1 MTGFDAKAADQ
12 IFGGAGGGSS
22 APVSFDTA
30 AADEALAADTQAMLT
45 LNAHEAVGKSPDQV
59 ARAARLSRSTGAPI
73 GAVMADMP
81 WFEAMGTGSLFRSAP
96 EATRAFLTNPVNA
109 ALAKDDV
116 PNLSALNRAWDKLSS
131 EFNAGIAT
139 NKLGFLGLEVM
150 GAGLTPERQE
160 RINALRGQI
169 DAADKSDAGMWII
182 NNMAGPAARMVGQ
195 QIEGAPRRS
204 VAAMTGAGAAII
216 AGQMGPQALIPEEL
230 VTAPVAAI
238 LGWRAQSAAESAQIE
253 QGMAWLELNDIRGEN
268 GEPLDPTV
276 KTGIATGVGLI
287 NGALEMVGEG
297 AVAKPVIDTVKKR
310 LAQGLIKYVTTKRG
324 QSAFK
329 NFTKAYGLAVAG
341 ETGTEVLQE
350 ITNITAEE
358 VAKMASDGSFDRL
371 ATSEAEQEQAID
383 RIIDIAARTAGGMAL
398 LGIPGASI
406 GAYSSSRTAAKA
418 KTSEAALTDAVSAV
432 QESKLAARDLES
444 MAAFIRQV
452 TEDGSLHVSAQSL
465 SELYQSGAIDQAT
478 LDALGVTEQLP
489 EAIAA
494 GGDLRIAPDKYLMA
508 VARMTPDARSQ
519 MISNTRIEADGMTAA
534 EAEAFLSDTLA
545 QNRDS
550 GDLVERMETQHEGR
564 ESGQAVE
571 DTGSVRASPA
581 FRRSADIVRAS
592 IKNQL
597 DAVGR
602 FGPQVND
609 AYSSMMGSF
618 YAVQA
623 ARLGVTPEDLFQ
635 RFPLKVVAELPEGG
649 RRFAQGEEGP
659 FGPVFTEFKGDARG
673 AIAKLLETKSGE
685 AIGALHH
692 PDIGDIDLVW
702 GREGT
707 GGSDG
712 YGLAKLIK
720 YHPEVLDNLQDI
732 LSAMRV
738 VSRSANRVNLESIDH
753 RAGVRLTWDGHT
765 KQWLLT
771 AFKKKI
777 EGGGVTTTDTDA
789 LSGTDDTA
797 SRTDASDNSIDQ
809 TLRNFYQGEK
819 ISPDA
824 ATDAA
829 GVSSADV
836 HRADARDVV
845 ASIGGEEIAPRS
857 ADVKTLRAAARDWYE
872 TNLRDTTVVNKSSGR
887 EVRFANAKKAFST
900 SANPV
905 KLRLFAALQDVV
917 ANGTIEN
924 SVVPVDQAQEPSTK
938 EYHWLTAWVEMDGT
952 SWKVGVTIREDQ
964 AGNLYYNHNPIKEVA
979 TSLTRSDPAHKAGAG
994 ENEETTLQQS
1004 ILNDNGGV
1012 NLYVLNHPA
1021 RGSFSP
1027 ATNTIALLKNA
1038 DLSTFLH
1045 ESGHFFLDAFGRLAA
1060 DPASPNEIR
1069 ADMDAALR
1077 WIGVAGE
1084 TSEARLA
1091 AWRGMDVE
1099 GKRSGHEQWARGF
1112 EAYLLEGKA
1121 PSIEMQGLFQQFR
1134 AWLLDIY
1141 RSLSG
1146 LNVELTPEVRGVFDR
1161 MLGAER
1167 NGAVQT
1173 VRPPQRS
1180 KNKN

>member
-1 MTGFDAKAADQ
+1 
-12 IFGGAGGGSS
+12 
-22 APVSFDTA
+22 
-30 AADEALAADTQAMLT
+30 
-45 LNAHEAVGKSPDQV
+45 
-59 ARAARLSRSTGAPI
+59 
-73 GAVMADMP
+73 
-81 WFEAMGTGSLFRSAP
+81 
-96 EATRAFLTNPVNA
+96 
-109 ALAKDDV
+109 
-116 PNLSALNRAWDKLSS
+116 
-131 EFNAGIAT
+131 
-139 NKLGFLGLEVM
+139 
-150 GAGLTPERQE
+150 
-160 RINALRGQI
+160 
-169 DAADKSDAGMWII
+169 
-182 NNMAGPAARMVGQ
+182 
-195 QIEGAPRRS
+195 
-204 VAAMTGAGAAII
+204 
-216 AGQMGPQALIPEEL
+216 
-230 VTAPVAAI
+230 
-238 LGWRAQSAAESAQIE
+238 
-253 QGMAWLELNDIRGEN
+253 
-268 GEPLDPTV
+268 
-276 KTGIATGVGLI
+276 
-287 NGALEMVGEG
+287 
-297 AVAKPVIDTVKKR
+297 
-310 LAQGLIKYVTTKRG
+310 
-324 QSAFK
+324 
-329 NFTKAYGLAVAG
+329 
-341 ETGTEVLQE
+341 
-350 ITNITAEE
+350 
-358 VAKMASDGSFDRL
+358 MASGGSFDRL

-383 RIIDIAARTAGGMAL
+383 RIIDIATRTAGGMAL

-406 GAYSSSRTAAKA
+406 GAYSLSRTAAKA
-418 KTSEAALTDAVSAV
+418 KTSEAALAEAAAAI
-432 QESKLAARDLES
+432 QESKLAARDPES
-444 MAAFIRQV
+444 MVAFIRQV
-452 TEDGSLHVSAQSL
+452 TEDGSLHVPAQSL
-465 SELYQSGAIDQAT
+465 SELYQSGVIDQAA

-534 EAEAFLSDTLA
+534 EAEAFLSDTPA
-545 QNRDS
+545 QDQDADDR
-550 GDLVERMETQHEGR
+550 LERMETQHEGR
-564 ESGQAVE
+564 EPEQAVE

-623 ARLGVTPEDLFQ
+623 ARLGVAPEDLFQ
-635 RFPLKVVAELPEGG
+635 RFPLKVVAGDVTGEGFGQAQAAYPPKGWRHSQTGADAAALWKGDETADAVFWTDLSGRLAQDAPDLAGYSHSIDQSAVEHIRKRHGDAATETPRGQIAVAANDLARIPDMITHYDAIRRITDRNGHPLVAYAKRFDDGLTVYLEGVSG
-649 RRFAQGEEGP
+649 RRQNMRGISMRRYLTSSNADTILERAVRDELDAQGERSIPSHSDSIVEDGGN
-659 FGPVFTEFKGDARG
+659 FNQEARG
-673 AIAKLLETKSGE
+673 IDA
-685 AIGALHH
+685 
-692 PDIGDIDLVW
+692 PDI
-702 GREGT
+702 
-707 GGSDG
+707 
-712 YGLAKLIK
+712 
-720 YHPEVLDNLQDI
+720 
-732 LSAMRV
+732 
-738 VSRSANRVNLESIDH
+738 
-753 RAGVRLTWDGHT
+753 
-765 KQWLLT
+765 
-771 AFKKKI
+771 
-777 EGGGVTTTDTDA
+777 
-789 LSGTDDTA
+789 
-797 SRTDASDNSIDQ
+797 
-809 TLRNFYQGEK
+809 
-819 ISPDA
+819 
-824 ATDAA
+824 
-829 GVSSADV
+829 
-836 HRADARDVV
+836 V
-845 ASIGGEEIAPRS
+845 ASISGEEIAPRS

-979 TSLTRSDPAHKAGAG
+979 ASLTRSDPAHKAGAG

-1004 ILNDNGGV
+1004 ILNGNGGV
-1012 NLYVLNHPA
+1012 NLYVLNHPT
-1021 RGSFSP
+1021 RGSFAP

-1045 ESGHFFLDAFGRLAA
+1045 ESGHFFLDAFGRLAT

-1091 AWRGMDVE
+1091 AWQGMDVE